1 MASKPVSHNV
11 RAAVVVIVIAAA
23 AALIIERAEA
33 ETHTV
38 GGASG
43 WTNTLAPEFYTSW
56 AANHTF
62 KVGDIL
68 VFEFTT
74 GGHDVAR
81 LGKKAFDACNNTD
94 LLSLPENQGPAKY
107 SLNQTGDY
115 YFICAFPGHCSEGQ
129 KLSIK
134 VLATGPSAPAPAP
147 HSEAPTTPTAPAPN
161 SEPPKTPSPS
171 PSPSS
176 QAKTPSPSPSPSSE
190 AETPPSEAT
199 TPSSSPPTT
208 AATTAPP
215 PSSASSLASA
225 ISTIFM
231 SIAIALFYLF

>member
-1 MASKPVSHNV
+1 MASKLVSHNV
-11 RAAVVVIVIAAA
+11 RAAVFVIVIAAA

-81 LGKKAFDACNNTD
+81 LGKEAFDACNNTD
-94 LLSLPENQGPAKY
+94 LLSPPENQGPAKY

-115 YFICAFPGHCSEGQ
+115 YFICAFPAHCSQGQ

-134 VLATGPSAPAPAP
+134 VIATGPSAPAPAP

-171 PSPSS
+171 PSASPSS
-176 QAKTPSPSPSPSSE
+176 Q

-199 TPSSSPPTT
+199 TPSSSPPTR

-225 ISTIFM
+225 ISTFM

>member
-1 MASKPVSHNV
+1 MASKLVSHNV
-11 RAAVVVIVIAAA
+11 RAAVVVIVIAAV

-81 LGKKAFDACNNTD
+81 LGKEAFDACNNTD
-94 LLSLPENQGPAKY
+94 LLSPPENQGPARY

-115 YFICAFPGHCSEGQ
+115 YFICAFPAHCSQGQ

-134 VLATGPSAPAPAP
+134 VIATGPSAPAPAP

-171 PSPSS
+171 PSAFSFFSS
-176 QAKTPSPSPSPSSE
+176 RDSS
-190 AETPPSEAT
+190 
-199 TPSSSPPTT
+199 
-208 AATTAPP
+208 
-215 PSSASSLASA
+215 
-225 ISTIFM
+225 F
-231 SIAIALFYLF
+231 

>member
-1 MASKPVSHNV
+1 MASKLVSRNV

-33 ETHTV
+33 ETH
-38 GGASG
+38 
-43 WTNTLAPEFYTSW
+43 
-56 AANHTF
+56 
-62 KVGDIL
+62 

-81 LGKKAFDACNNTD
+81 LGKEAFDACNNTN

-115 YFICAFPGHCSEGQ
+115 YFICAFPGHCSQ
-129 KLSIK
+129 
-134 VLATGPSAPAPAP
+134 
-147 HSEAPTTPTAPAPN
+147 
-161 SEPPKTPSPS
+161 
-171 PSPSS
+171 
-176 QAKTPSPSPSPSSE
+176 
-190 AETPPSEAT
+190 AETPPPEAT

-231 SIAIALFYLF
+231 SIAIALFYRF

>member
-81 LGKKAFDACNNTD
+81 LGKEAFDACNNTD

-115 YFICAFPGHCSEGQ
+115 YFICAFPGHCSQGQ

-134 VLATGPSAPAPAP
+134 VIATGPSAPAPAP

-176 QAKTPSPSPSPSSE
+176 QAKTPSPSPSSE

>member
-81 LGKKAFDACNNTD
+81 LGKEAFDACNNTD

-115 YFICAFPGHCSEGQ
+115 YFICAFPGHCSQGQ

-134 VLATGPSAPAPAP
+134 VIATGPSAPAPAP

-161 SEPPKTPSPS
+161 SEPPQNSFS
-171 PSPSS
+171 FSFSFFSS
-176 QAKTPSPSPSPSSE
+176 QDSFSFS
-190 AETPPSEAT
+190 
-199 TPSSSPPTT
+199 
-208 AATTAPP
+208 
-215 PSSASSLASA
+215 
-225 ISTIFM
+225 F
-231 SIAIALFYLF
+231 F

>member
-1 MASKPVSHNV
+1 MASKLVSRNV

-81 LGKKAFDACNNTD
+81 LGKEAFDACNNTN

-115 YFICAFPGHCSEGQ
+115 YFICAFPGHCSQGQ

-134 VLATGPSAPAPAP
+134 VTATGPSAPAPAP
-147 HSEAPTTPTAPAPN
+147 HSEAPTTPTAHAPAPAPN

-176 QAKTPSPSPSPSSE
+176 E
-190 AETPPSEAT
+190 AETPPPEAT

-231 SIAIALFYLF
+231 SIAIALFYRF